1 MRAAFSKTE
10 LESELS
16 SRFASAFKIQEKRP
30 GEVIPTGIPQID
42 SLTLGGL
49 PRGAITEI
57 FGPASSGRTS
67 FMLSALAHAS
77 NHEEVC
83 ALVDTS
89 NAFDPTSGARAEVNC
104 ERLLWI
110 RCDNNLERA
119 FKATDLL
126 LQGGGFGLV
135 LLDLGDVPA
144 QSAKRIISSWWYRF
158 RRTLE
163 ATPTALVVIA
173 EDTCVRSCAALSLEL
188 RGETCLWSNDRWERR
203 PAGSPSGQPRWSA
216 RPVGL
221 NVSDDATGQAGF
233 HGSARSLS
241 HSRRHLSAVSD
252 PAVAVFPQRLLL
264 PHANLLQGLSFQ
276 VECQR
281 RSTSTIERRPSEL
294 PQDKTDLL
302 RATAVMR
309 STPRG
314 SGWGLLS

>member
-1 MRAAFSKTE
+1 MRAAISKTE

-30 GEVIPTGIPQID
+30 GEVISTGIPQID
-42 SLTLGGL
+42 SFTLGGL
-49 PRGAITEI
+49 PRGAITEV

-77 NHEEVC
+77 NHDEVC

-89 NAFDPTSGARAEVNC
+89 NAFDPKSAVRAEVNC

-144 QSAKRIISSWWYRF
+144 KSAKRIISSWWYRF

-188 RGETCLWSNDRWERR
+188 RGETGLWSNWEHSSERGSERR
-203 PAGSPSGQPRWSA
+203 HPVCLVATSPTLRQI
-216 RPVGL
+216 GL
-221 NVSDDATGQAGF
+221 

-241 HSRRHLSAVSD
+241 PSRRHLWAVSD
-252 PAVAVFPQRLLL
+252 PAVAVSSLQLKQSPL
-264 PHANLLQGLSFQ
+264 PHANLLGGLSFQ

-281 RSTSTIERRPSEL
+281 PLYLNNRTTSVRT
-294 PQDKTDLL
+294 
-302 RATAVMR
+302 ATR
-309 STPRG
+309 
-314 SGWGLLS
+314 